1 MVDRVVPFESLRAEI
16 EAVVLRP
23 ASEKKRNVER
33 KGSALP
39 KSPRRPGPAC
49 HRVVRTPHFDW
60 RGGGCRDLEVRRPY
74 PSGLRYRLIIGAVK
88 G

>member
-33 KGSALP
+33 KVSSGRADAPLRLERWRLP
-39 KSPRRPGPAC
+39 
-49 HRVVRTPHFDW
+49 
-60 RGGGCRDLEVRRPY
+60 
-74 PSGLRYRLIIGAVK
+74 
-88 G
+88 